1 MEAFEEVTPV
11 VGTGGRFG
19 MILHAHDGQGLV
31 AQAFQGLVV
40 EVDVGGFHIVQ
51 AVQHHMEAVVLG
63 RDLDAA
69 RAQILDRMVAAVVA
83 ELQLGR
89 GAAQGGATLLLG
101 KHA

>member
-31 AQAFQGLVV
+31 TQAFQGLVV

-69 RAQILDRMVAAVVA
+69 RAGWLQPWWPNFSLAVVPPRA
-83 ELQLGR
+83 
-89 GAAQGGATLLLG
+89 
-101 KHA
+101 